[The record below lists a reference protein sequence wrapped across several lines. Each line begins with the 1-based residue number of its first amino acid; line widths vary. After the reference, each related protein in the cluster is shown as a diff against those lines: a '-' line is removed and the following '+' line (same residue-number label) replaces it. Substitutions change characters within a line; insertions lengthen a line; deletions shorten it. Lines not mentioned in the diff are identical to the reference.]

1 MMPEMQREEEL
12 DERRNQ
18 AKMAHQVLKGQADA
32 YFSKQRPAEE
42 PKQRQQRNDRDR
54 SESYSDGDSDSQDED
69 DYRSESDDYE
79 GHQKKRD
86 VKGQSKI
93 ANFRA
98 KRNEKATERFNV
110 DSGGS
115 DGESSDENADPARRK
130 SRSEGASKFK
140 DKDEQYIDKL
150 VELKH
155 ILEIIIKRK
164 EIVKYV
170 ENDIFVEK
178 AEGCLVKCVMRS
190 GDYMIAEIE
199 KF

>member
-1 MMPEMQREEEL
+1 M
-12 DERRNQ
+12 
-18 AKMAHQVLKGQADA
+18 
-32 YFSKQRPAEE
+32 
-42 PKQRQQRNDRDR
+42 
-54 SESYSDGDSDSQDED
+54 
-69 DYRSESDDYE
+69 
-79 GHQKKRD
+79 
-86 VKGQSKI
+86 
-93 ANFRA
+93 
-98 KRNEKATERFNV
+98 

-170 ENDIFVEK
+170 ENDIFDRVYRHLCNWLSH
-178 AEGCLVKCVMRS
+178 GYLRIVVRDRVLGLCCRVS
-190 GDYMIAEIE
+190 GRYLLDPETKLWE
-199 KF
+199 VVGRETLT